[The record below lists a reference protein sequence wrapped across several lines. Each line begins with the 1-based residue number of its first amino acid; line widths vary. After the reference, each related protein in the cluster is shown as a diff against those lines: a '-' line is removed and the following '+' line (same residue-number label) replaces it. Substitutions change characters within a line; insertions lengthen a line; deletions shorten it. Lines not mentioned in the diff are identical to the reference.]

1 MVFDRE
7 VTVKIMRKDPRP
19 YRLLVVEDNP
29 GDLVLLEDYLDE
41 HMLHPVLTICTTGK
55 SAKEALQSTEDP
67 FDLIL
72 LDLSLPDDG
81 GESLIRHIVEL
92 AHLTPVVAL
101 TGFTDMDFS
110 IRSLSMGVSDYLL
123 KDELTATTLYKSI
136 LYNIERSKNLNNLLE
151 SEKRYS
157 DLFHLSPSPMFL
169 FDLESLNFLSVNKA
183 AVAAYGYSQD
193 EFLRMNLH
201 DIRPA
206 EDIPHLHQTLSD
218 ATDEK
223 AHEFNNIRHKRK
235 DGTIFY
241 VNLRGSNF
249 DYKNRKARL
258 MMVNDITEQMKYIQ
272 TIEDQNKNLREIAW
286 TQSHVV
292 RAPLARLLSII
303 ELERHEQPAANREY
317 STLIKEAA
325 EELDEVIQ
333 TIVKKT
339 QTMNI

>member
-1 MVFDRE
+1 
-7 VTVKIMRKDPRP
+7 MRKDTHP

-41 HMLHPVLTICTTGK
+41 HILHPDLTICTTCK
-55 SAKEALQSTEDP
+55 AAKEALQSALVP

-81 GESLIRHIVEL
+81 GEPLIRHIVEL
-92 AHLTPVVAL
+92 ANQTPVVAL

-136 LYNIERSKNLNNLLE
+136 LYNIERSKNLNSLLE

-169 FDLESLNFLSVNKA
+169 FDLTNLNFLSVNKA
-183 AVAAYGYSQD
+183 AVEAYGYSQD
-193 EFLRMNLH
+193 EFLRMNIK
-201 DIRPA
+201 DIWPA
-206 EDIPHLHQTLSD
+206 EDIPLLDQTLGDSSVNF
-218 ATDEK
+218 K
-223 AHEFNNIRHKRK
+223 AYELKNIRHKRK
-235 DGTIFY
+235 DGSVFY
-241 VNLRGSNF
+241 VNLRGSDF
-249 DYKNRKARL
+249 DNNNRKARL
-258 MMVNDITEQMKYIQ
+258 IMVNDITEQMKYIQ

-292 RAPLARLLSII
+292 RAPLARLLAII
-303 ELERHEQPAANREY
+303 ELERLEQPDANREY
-317 STLIKEAA
+317 SDLIKNSAQ
-325 EELDEVIQ
+325 ELDEVIQ
-333 TIVKKT
+333 AIVKKT